1 MLSSRLPL
9 AVGGCALNV
18 AIDLAKLG
26 VSVGV
31 VGCVGADHFGRF
43 LVESLATAGVDTRG
57 IRTLENTE
65 TSGTLIINVRGEDRR
80 FVHCVGAMRCLRS
93 TTFRWSK

>member
-1 MLSSRLPL
+1 MQQVAGKNADCLSVGILVADHLCDPIDHLPCAGELVLSSRLPL

-43 LVESLATAGVDTRG
+43 LV
-57 IRTLENTE
+57 
-65 TSGTLIINVRGEDRR
+65 
-80 FVHCVGAMRCLRS
+80 
-93 TTFRWSK
+93 